1 MNRVQPRI
9 VMAFDFGI
17 KNIGI
22 AIGQEITK
30 TASTFYSLKAIK
42 GEPDWDELDKIVAE
56 WEPNLFI
63 VGDPYNMDG
72 TRSQMQDLSDVFTD
86 ALNNRYSITTGKT
99 DERLSTREAKER
111 LQNIDI
117 GMRDSTNRH
126 SVSAQIILED
136 WFRSLV

>member
-1 MNRVQPRI
+1 MNRVQPRT

-30 TASTFYSLKAIK
+30 TASTFYSLKALK

-56 WEPNLFI
+56 WKPNLFI

-72 TRSQMQDLSDVFTD
+72 TRSYMQDLSDNFTV
-86 ALNNRYSITTGKT
+86 ALNNRYSIILR
-99 DERLSTREAKER
+99 RLMKDYLQEKPRRGYKILILVREIR
-111 LQNIDI
+111 LINIVFLL
-117 GMRDSTNRH
+117 R
-126 SVSAQIILED
+126 L
-136 WFRSLV
+136 F

>member
-1 MNRVQPRI
+1 MNCVQPRI

-56 WEPNLFI
+56 WKPNLFI

-86 ALNNRYSITTGKT
+86 ALNNRYSINTTWAPT
-99 DERLSTREAKER
+99 TTL
-111 LQNIDI
+111 
-117 GMRDSTNRH
+117 
-126 SVSAQIILED
+126 
-136 WFRSLV
+136 